1 MNIGIIGLGHLG
13 EALISGLIKSGTE
26 TTKLFVTAR
35 TDQSKDTIKQKYPD
49 INVVSD
55 KNELVSKVDVVII
68 VVKPQNAKD
77 VFDELK
83 ETELSNKIIVSLMAG
98 ITISD
103 MRKMLHDHNAEKCI
117 VRIMPTISISQC
129 NGVIGI
135 CYEWDASE
143 IKEVSELFAKLGYLI
158 YLSEDKLDDITV
170 CAASGLAFAAFMMKE
185 YVDACNR
192 LFNDKTVSEE
202 ITKRI
207 FENILTITKEG
218 DQSLEGL
225 IEKISTKGGTT
236 EAGMEVIRNGGLN
249 DTISKCFDSAL
260 QRINELEENK

>member
-13 EALISGLIKSGTE
+13 EALILGLIKSGVDS
-26 TTKLFVTAR
+26 KQLFVNAR
-35 TDQSKDTIKQKYPD
+35 TEKTKESIKKKYPD
-49 INVVSD
+49 INVISD
-55 KNELVSKVDVVII
+55 KKELVAKVDVVNI
-68 VVKPQNAKD
+68 VVKPQNAKE
-77 VFDELK
+77 VFDELQ
-83 ETELSNKIIVSLMAG
+83 ETNLSNKVIVSLMAG

-103 MRKMLHDHNAEKCI
+103 MRKMIHDHNAEKCI

-135 CYEWDASE
+135 CYEGDSSE
-143 IKEVSELFAKLGYLI
+143 IKEVNDLFEKLGYLI

-192 LFNDKTVSEE
+192 LFNDKMVSEE

-207 FENILTITKEG
+207 FENVITITKEEN
-218 DQSLEGL
+218 QSLEGL

-236 EAGMEVIRNGGLN
+236 EAGIEVIRNGGIN
-249 DTISKCFDSAL
+249 DVINKCFDSAL
-260 QRINELEENK
+260 QRINELEKR